1 MLKTWRVI
9 ISLLLFSQFMS
20 AQSSYTITGQVVEKD
35 SNEPLIYANIVL
47 SHQSDSSLAAGAATD
62 SYGNFKF
69 ENIQKGK
76 YFITASFIGFEKI
89 ETPVFELRSN
99 IYVGKL
105 AIKKS
110 SILLDVV
117 NVAGE
122 KSSLQSNLDK
132 KVYNVG
138 KDVISESGSVTDIL
152 QNIPSVSADVNGN
165 ISIRGTS
172 KITYLING
180 RSSARLRRNA
190 TIALQQIPAYTIER
204 IEVITNPSA
213 KYSPEGTGGII
224 NIIQRKDA
232 ETGLNGQVIGNLG
245 NEKRYNTSLILSR
258 GHDNLN
264 TILSFSLRHPSG
276 TNIFSDERIENIL
289 ANGVSS
295 ARYTEDGSSLTKPL
309 AHVLDAGVVYKLNED
324 NLFELTGNYFSQNS
338 FHEGN
343 SNINITN
350 NQGQLIES
358 FRTLSTNDEYEKE
371 GEGGISFEHLFN
383 GHEDHSLVLEA
394 AVGGY
399 DEQEDQAF
407 NEIYTIPAPEN
418 SIKKIL
424 VNKRG
429 SQVELVSEYAMPI
442 NEESDFELGYTG
454 EFIHDNIYYNT
465 ENSSNRFIIDQN
477 NQAFYALYNRDMDP
491 YSLEL
496 GLRSEFYSI
505 RSHLAEPLD
514 SLIERNYFR
523 LYPTLRLSYEIN
535 RFQNLSFSY
544 SRRVNRPEA
553 DQLNPYP
560 EYIDP
565 RNAEG
570 GNPYLSPEQIHS
582 FELTYQDIFES
593 LTITPSI
600 FYRYKYDVFSPVS
613 KLYGDSTVII
623 TTENLSKQQSA
634 GIEAIVSGR
643 LYKIWDFDINAS
655 LFYNEIDASNLGYS
669 NNKSNIS
676 GIVELNSL
684 LKLGKKTFLQL
695 NLSYNSPVLT
705 AQGQRD
711 EIFFVNLGFKQLLF
725 YDQISMTF
733 SVSDMFHSYK
743 EKWNVN
749 TSILNQ
755 LTKLYRNDAVFYV
768 GFSWRFGESYQ
779 GDEKKLEFEGEGL
792 RKL

>member
-1 MLKTWRVI
+1 MIKKCVYALV
-9 ISLLLFSQFMS
+9 LLLWGHSIS
-20 AQSSYTITGQVVEKD
+20 AQTGFIVTGQVVEKD
-35 SNEPLIYANIVL
+35 SYEPLIYANIVL
-47 SHQSDSSLAAGAATD
+47 SRQSDSSLAAGVATD

-69 ENIQKGK
+69 ENVQKGK
-76 YFITASFIGFEKI
+76 YFISASFIGFEKI
-89 ETPVFELRSN
+89 ETPVFELNSN

-110 SILLDVV
+110 SILLDAV

-180 RSSARLRRNA
+180 KSSARLRRNA

-232 ETGLNGQVIGNLG
+232 DIGFNGQVIGNIG
-245 NEKRYNTSLILSR
+245 NEKRYNSSLVLSR

-264 TILSFSLRHPSG
+264 AILSYSLRHPSG
-276 TNIFSDERIENIL
+276 TNIFSDERIENL
-289 ANGVSS
+289 LTNGVSNT
-295 ARYTEDGSSLTKPL
+295 RYIEEGSSLTKPL
-309 AHVLDAGVVYKLNED
+309 GHVFDAGVVYRFDEN
-324 NLFELTGNYFSQNS
+324 NLFEFTGNYFSQNS

-350 NQGQLIES
+350 NQGHLIES

-383 GHEDHSLVLEA
+383 GNEDHSLVLEA
-394 AVGGY
+394 AYGGY
-399 DEQEDQAF
+399 DEEEDQLF
-407 NEIYTIPAPEN
+407 NEIYTIPTPKN

-429 SQVELVSEYAMPI
+429 SQVELVAEYAVPI
-442 NEESDFELGYTG
+442 NEESDFEAGYTG
-454 EFIHDNIYYNT
+454 EFIYDNIYYNT
-465 ENSSNRFIIDQN
+465 ENSPNRFIIDQN
-477 NQAFYALYNRDMDP
+477 NQAFYALYNRDMEP

-496 GLRSEFYSI
+496 GLRSEVFGI
-505 RSHLAEPLD
+505 TSHLAEPVD
-514 SLIERNYFR
+514 SLIERNYFK

-535 RFQNLSFSY
+535 KFQNLSFSY

-560 EYIDP
+560 E
-565 RNAEG
+565 
-570 GNPYLSPEQIHS
+570 
-582 FELTYQDIFES
+582 
-593 LTITPSI
+593 
-600 FYRYKYDVFSPVS
+600 
-613 KLYGDSTVII
+613 
-623 TTENLSKQQSA
+623 
-634 GIEAIVSGR
+634 
-643 LYKIWDFDINAS
+643 
-655 LFYNEIDASNLGYS
+655 
-669 NNKSNIS
+669 
-676 GIVELNSL
+676 
-684 LKLGKKTFLQL
+684 
-695 NLSYNSPVLT
+695 
-705 AQGQRD
+705 
-711 EIFFVNLGFKQLLF
+711 
-725 YDQISMTF
+725 
-733 SVSDMFHSYK
+733 
-743 EKWNVN
+743 
-749 TSILNQ
+749 
-755 LTKLYRNDAVFYV
+755 
-768 GFSWRFGESYQ
+768 
-779 GDEKKLEFEGEGL
+779 
-792 RKL
+792 